1 MDIIH
6 TPAGRTVSES
16 ESQGSGECWCVGCCV
31 YMQVCYMCTYVNA
44 MPNVHMEF
52 DNIHVHVHVD
62 VYNVYVLSCFF
73 VCVDSYHTPPLLL
86 FPLPP
91 AIHTHLV
98 WSLSSVKVA
107 LSHLHWQREKV
118 LRSDT
123 PLHLKIGSNL
133 MEVVGAAFH
142 LKPDK
147 LFNRTRMVKSLLS
160 QQKRGAVSGHTHTH
174 LHTVHTFGPPSS

>member
-1 MDIIH
+1 MLCPMYTWNLTI
-6 TPAGRTVSES
+6 
-16 ESQGSGECWCVGCCV
+16 
-31 YMQVCYMCTYVNA
+31 
-44 MPNVHMEF
+44 
-52 DNIHVHVHVD
+52 IHVHVHVYTC
-62 VYNVYVLSCFF
+62 VCFVF

-91 AIHTHLV
+91 AIHTHQV

-123 PLHLKIGSNL
+123 PLHLKIGSTL

-160 QQKRGAVSGHTHTH
+160 QQKRGAVSGHTHTPTH
-174 LHTVHTFGPPSS
+174 SAYLWATLILVQGIMHNYTYVCIHVCRYLIFITV